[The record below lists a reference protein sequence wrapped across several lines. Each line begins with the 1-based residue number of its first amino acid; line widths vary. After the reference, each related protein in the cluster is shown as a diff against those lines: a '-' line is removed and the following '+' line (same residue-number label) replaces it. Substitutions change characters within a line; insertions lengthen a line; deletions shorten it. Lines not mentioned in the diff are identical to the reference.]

1 MKASLLSICKA
12 SVWSIRA
19 VLLLLA
25 GGVLFIPVRGDE
37 TSGSFNPFHIKAA
50 SESSSQTNRDAG
62 MEMRLKL
69 PLVNPKIVVQ
79 KSKRRLMLYADDKL
93 LRTYPVGL
101 GFNPS
106 KDKIK
111 EGDGATPEGEF
122 YIFTKNEKSA
132 YYLSLGISYP
142 NLEDAKRGLRA
153 RLITA
158 EEYQKIAEAIE
169 KKEAPPQ
176 TTALGGQIYI
186 HGRGAQK
193 DWTLG
198 CVALDDKDI
207 KELFD
212 AVPVGTRIIIEH

>member
-1 MKASLLSICKA
+1 MKAIVLSI
-12 SVWSIRA
+12 SA
-19 VLLLLA
+19 VLLV
-25 GGVLFIPVRGDE
+25 GGVLFIVMRGQE
-37 TSGSFNPFHIKAA
+37 TYIKSA
-50 SESSSQTNRDAG
+50 SELASQTNTD
-62 MEMRLKL
+62 LKL

-79 KSKRRLMLYADDKL
+79 KSKRRLMLYADDEL

-101 GFNPS
+101 GFNPA
-106 KDKIK
+106 KDKIR

-122 YIFTKNEKSA
+122 YVFAKNEKSA

-142 NLEDAKRGLRA
+142 NLEDAQRGLRDG
-153 RLITA
+153 LIDRQ
-158 EEYQKIAEAIE
+158 EYQKIAEAIE
-169 KKEAPPQ
+169 KKESPPQ

-193 DWTLG
+193 DWTRG
-198 CVALDDKDI
+198 CVALDDKDV

>member
-1 MKASLLSICKA
+1 MKAVVLSIC
-12 SVWSIRA
+12 A
-19 VLLLLA
+19 VLV
-25 GGVLFIPVRGDE
+25 GVVLILMRGDE
-37 TSGSFNPFHIKAA
+37 THIKSA
-50 SESSSQTNRDAG
+50 SELYSQTKTDSGAL
-62 MEMRLKL
+62 MPLKL
-69 PLVNPKIVVQ
+69 PLLNPKIVVQ
-79 KSKRRLMLYADDKL
+79 KSKRRLMLYANDKL

-106 KDKIK
+106 KDKIR

-142 NLEDAKRGLRA
+142 NLEDAQRGLRDG
-153 RLITA
+153 LIDRQ
-158 EEYQKIAEAIE
+158 EYQKIAEAIE

-193 DWTLG
+193 DWTWG
-198 CVALDDKDI
+198 CVALDDQDI